1 MDDIKVIK
9 RAATVDEFIEMRQ
22 STGWGYPERKLI
34 SIGLKNTLFSIC
46 LEKNKRIIGYGR
58 VIGDGAFTLYIQ
70 DIIIKPEYQR
80 MGLGMKVMTE
90 IMKYIN
96 IQYSKNTMIG
106 LMSAKGKENFYKK
119 FGFIERPNEEYG
131 AGMIQFIK
139 NS

>member
-1 MDDIKVIK
+1 MDNIEIIK

-22 STGWGYPERKLI
+22 STGWEYPERKLI
-34 SIGLKNTLFSIC
+34 SIGLENTLFSVW

-80 MGLGMKVMTE
+80 MGLGMKVMIE
-90 IMKYIN
+90 IMEYIN
-96 IQYSKNTMIG
+96 IQYPKDTMVG
-106 LMSAKGKENFYKK
+106 LMSVKGKENFYKK
-119 FGFIERPNEEYG
+119 FGFTERPNEEYG

-139 NS
+139 NP